1 MPEKINI
8 PAEKLSFRV
17 SRSSGPG
24 GQHVNKTDTKVEAV
38 LHIASADFLTEEQRA
53 KIQDKLK
60 TRINKEGQLCV
71 VCQQTRSQLTNKEKA
86 INKLKALLNKALE
99 VEKPRKPTKIP
110 KAVKEERIKVKRIR
124 AEKLKGKTEW
134 KKLL

>member
-1 MPEKINI
+1 MTAIVNI
-8 PAEKLSFRV
+8 PADKLSYRV

-24 GQHVNKTDTKVEAV
+24 GQHVNKTDTKVEV
-38 LHIASADFLTEEQRA
+38 MLHIANADFFTEEQ
-53 KIQDKLK
+53 KTLLQEKLK
-60 TRINKEGQLCV
+60 TRINKEGYLCV

-86 INKLKALLNKALE
+86 IEKLETIVSNALHKD
-99 VEKPRKPTKIP
+99 KPRKPTKIP

-124 AEKLKGKTEW
+124 SEKLKGKTDW

>member
-1 MPEKINI
+1 MPEIINI
-8 PAEKLSFRV
+8 PIEKLSFRV

-38 LHIASADFLTEEQRA
+38 LHVASADFLNEEQRA

-60 TRINKEGQLCV
+60 NRINKEGQLCV
-71 VCQQTRSQLTNKEKA
+71 VCQQTRSQITNKEKA
-86 INKLKALLNKALE
+86 INKLKGLINKALE

-124 AEKLKGKTEW
+124 SEKLKGKTEW